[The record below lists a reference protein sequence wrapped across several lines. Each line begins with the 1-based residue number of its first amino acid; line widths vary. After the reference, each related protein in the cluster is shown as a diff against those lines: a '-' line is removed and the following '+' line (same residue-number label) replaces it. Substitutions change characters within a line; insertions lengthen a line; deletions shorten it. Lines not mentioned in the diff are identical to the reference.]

1 MKITILKDKLKEG
14 INIIERIPAKSTT
27 LPILNNI
34 LIKTEKNFL
43 NLSATNLEIGIKWW
57 SLVKVEKEGEILVP
71 VRIFSNFINL
81 LPNKPVTLEVKNLTL
96 SIECDNYKTQIKGF
110 SPEEF
115 PLIPK
120 IEGGESLGIDSSVF
134 SQGLSQVVD
143 IASLSVTRPE
153 ISGIY
158 FSFQKNLIKIAAT
171 DSFRLGEKKLFIN
184 SQLNKEYSLILPQGA
199 AKEIIGIFSEKN
211 LIQSNSP
218 KDLKI
223 YFSPNQILFEKSLQ
237 ETPHPHIQIISR
249 LIEGEFPNYQEIIP
263 KKCETQAV
271 FQKNEFLNQIKS
283 AALFSGKVS
292 EVKLKVRPK
301 ENKIEVTSQSPDL
314 GEYYSFLPGK
324 VKGKEVSASFN
335 HRFLIEGL
343 LNIQGQEALFEL
355 NNEEGPS
362 ILKSAEDEN
371 YIYVVMPVKT
381 T

>member
-1 MKITILKDKLKEG
+1 MKITILKEKLKEG
-14 INIIERIPAKSTT
+14 INIIERVPAKSTT

-57 SLVKVEKEGEILVP
+57 SLVKTEKEGEILVP

-81 LPNKPVTLEVKNLTL
+81 LPNKPVTLEVKNLVL
-96 SIECDNYKTQIKGF
+96 NIECDNYKTQIKGF
-110 SPEEF
+110 NPEEF

-120 IEGGESLGIDSSVF
+120 IEGGEVFNIDSSVF
-134 SQGLSQVVD
+134 SQSLSQVVD

-171 DSFRLGEKKLFIN
+171 DSFRLGEKKMFVN

-211 LIQSNSP
+211 LIQSGSA

-223 YFSPNQILFEKSLQ
+223 YFSPNQVLFEKSLQ
-237 ETPHPHIQIISR
+237 ETPHPHVQIISR

-263 KKCETQAV
+263 KKCETKVV

-292 EVKLKVRPK
+292 EVKVKVKPK

-314 GEYYSFLPGK
+314 GEYYSFLTGE

-335 HRFLIEGL
+335 YRFLIEGL
-343 LNIQGQEALFEL
+343 MNIQGQEAVFEL

-362 ILKSAEDEN
+362 ILKSTEDEN